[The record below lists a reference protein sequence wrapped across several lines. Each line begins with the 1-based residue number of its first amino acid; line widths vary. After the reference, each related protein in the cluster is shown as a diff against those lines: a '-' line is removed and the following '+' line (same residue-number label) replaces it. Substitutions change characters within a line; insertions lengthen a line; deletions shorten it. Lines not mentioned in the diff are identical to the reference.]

1 MHVRPAWLE
10 IDLTAIA
17 DNIERVL
24 SVLGNQ
30 RKLIAVVKD
39 DAYGHGA
46 TIIGQIAEQCGA
58 HMMAVSLIEEA
69 IELQPVC
76 PQTDILILGLVPL
89 DAVPAAIE
97 HGFHMPLDSADRAQA
112 ISQAASEQ
120 GVAAKVHI
128 KIDSGMHRIGVPSD
142 EVGQLCRAV
151 KDLPNLD
158 IRGIFTHFASAP
170 DDPLFTTQ
178 QFERFQ
184 QACREAESVL
194 DGRVLLKHCA
204 NSAAA
209 VRYPEMWLDAV
220 RPGALL
226 YGIPRNRGGQYLP
239 TMDQALSVKAMIAA
253 IRTLAEGEKLGY
265 GRTWQAQRDSRIAQ
279 VPLGYGDGYDR
290 HLSNKGELLL
300 RGRRVPVVGTVCMD
314 SIFIDVTDMPDAKV
328 GEEVV
333 LVGSQGGESVTI
345 AEIAERCGTVVQEV
359 PVRMNVRLPRVYTC
373 QPGDERVAHLADRYR
388 SATSNV
394 SA

>member
-1 MHVRPAWLE
+1 MRPAWIE

-17 DNIERVL
+17 DNIQHLVSE
-24 SVLGNQ
+24 LGHQ

-46 TIIGQIAEQCGA
+46 TVVGQIAEQGGV
-58 HMMAVSLIEEA
+58 HMLAVSLIEEA

-76 PQTDILILGLVPL
+76 PETDILILGLVPL
-89 DAVPAAIE
+89 DAIPAAIE
-97 HGFHMPLDSADRAQA
+97 HGFYMPLDSVDRAEA
-112 ISQAASEQ
+112 ISQAASAQ
-120 GVAAKVHI
+120 GKVAKVHL
-128 KIDSGMHRIGVPSD
+128 KIDTGMHRIGVPAD
-142 EVGQLCRAV
+142 EVGQLCRV
-151 KDLPNLD
+151 VNGLPNLD
-158 IRGIFTHFASAP
+158 ICGIFTHFASAP

-184 QACREAESVL
+184 QACREAEAVL
-194 DGRVLLKHCA
+194 DRRLPLKHCA
-204 NSAAA
+204 NSAAT

-239 TMDQALSVKAMIAA
+239 TMQQALSMKAKLAA
-253 IRTLAEGEKLGY
+253 IRTLAAGEKLGY
-265 GRTWQAQRDSRIAQ
+265 GQTWQAQRDSRIGLL
-279 VPLGYGDGYDR
+279 PLGYGDGYDR
-290 HLSNKGELLL
+290 LLSNNADALL
-300 RGRRVPVVGTVCMD
+300 RGRRVPVVGAICMD
-314 SIFIDVTDMPDAKV
+314 STFIDVTDMPDAKM

-333 LVGSQGGESVTI
+333 LVGSQGEGSITI
-345 AEIAERCGTVVQEV
+345 AEIADRCGTVVQEV

-388 SATSNV
+388 SATSDG

>member
-1 MHVRPAWLE
+1 MRPAYLE

-17 DNIERVL
+17 DNIERLL

-46 TIIGQIAEQCGA
+46 TIIGQIAQQCGA
-58 HMMAVSLIEEA
+58 QMMAVSLIEEA
-69 IELQPVC
+69 IELEPVC

-97 HGFHMPLDSADRAQA
+97 HGFHMPLDSVDRAEA

-120 GVAAKVHI
+120 GAAARVHLKV
-128 KIDSGMHRIGVPSD
+128 DTGMHRIGVPAD
-142 EVGQLCRAV
+142 KVGELCHGI
-151 KDLPNLD
+151 KGLPNLD

-184 QACREAESVL
+184 QACREAETVL
-194 DGRVLLKHCA
+194 DQRLLMKHCA
-204 NSAAA
+204 NSAAT

-239 TMDQALSVKAMIAA
+239 TMEQALSMKAKIGSVQDMAA
-253 IRTLAEGEKLGY
+253 GEKLGY
-265 GRTWQAQRDSRIAQ
+265 GQIWQAQRDSRIALL
-279 VPLGYGDGYDR
+279 PLGYGDGYDR

-300 RGRRVPVVGTVCMD
+300 RGRRVPVVGAICMD
-314 SIFIDVTDMPDAKV
+314 STFIDVTDIPDAKV

-333 LVGSQGGESVTI
+333 LVGSQGDESVTI
-345 AEIAERCGTVVQEV
+345 AEIADRCGTVVQEV
-359 PVRMNVRLPRVYTC
+359 PVRMNVRLPRIYTC

-388 SATSNV
+388 SAITDV
-394 SA
+394 PA

>member
-1 MHVRPAWLE
+1 MRPAYLE

-17 DNIERVL
+17 DNIERLL

-69 IELQPVC
+69 IELQPAC
-76 PQTDILILGLVPL
+76 PETDILILGLVPL

-97 HGFHMPLDSADRAQA
+97 HGFHMPLDSVDGAQA
-112 ISQAASEQ
+112 VSQAASKQ
-120 GVAAKVHI
+120 GTAAKVHL
-128 KIDSGMHRIGVPSD
+128 KVDTGMHRIGVPAD
-142 EVGQLCRAV
+142 KVGELCHGI
-151 KDLPNLD
+151 KDLPSLD
-158 IRGIFTHFASAP
+158 ICGIFTHFASAP

-178 QFERFQ
+178 QFERFL

-194 DGRVLLKHCA
+194 DRRVLLKHCA
-204 NSAAA
+204 NSAAT

-239 TMDQALSVKAMIAA
+239 TMDQALSMKARIAA
-253 IRTLAEGEKLGY
+253 IRTLAQGEKLGY

-314 SIFIDVTDMPDAKV
+314 STLIDVTDIPDVKV
-328 GEEVV
+328 GEEIV
-333 LVGSQGGESVTI
+333 LVGSQGDESVTI

-359 PVRMNVRLPRVYTC
+359 PVRMNVRLPRLYTC

-388 SATSNV
+388 SAISNV

>member
-17 DNIERVL
+17 DNIERLL

-46 TIIGQIAEQCGA
+46 TIIGQIAQQCGA
-58 HMMAVSLIEEA
+58 QMMAVSLIEEA
-69 IELQPVC
+69 IELEPVC

-97 HGFHMPLDSADRAQA
+97 HGFHMPLDSVDRAEA

-120 GVAAKVHI
+120 GAAARVHLKV
-128 KIDSGMHRIGVPSD
+128 DTGMHRIGVPAD
-142 EVGQLCRAV
+142 KVGELCHGI
-151 KDLPNLD
+151 KGLPNLD

-184 QACREAESVL
+184 QACREAETVL
-194 DGRVLLKHCA
+194 DQRLLMKHCA
-204 NSAAA
+204 NSAAT

-239 TMDQALSVKAMIAA
+239 TMEQALSMKAKIGSVQDMAA
-253 IRTLAEGEKLGY
+253 GEKLGY
-265 GRTWQAQRDSRIAQ
+265 GQIWQAQRDSRIALL
-279 VPLGYGDGYDR
+279 PLGYGDGYDR

-300 RGRRVPVVGTVCMD
+300 RGRRVPVVGAICMD
-314 SIFIDVTDMPDAKV
+314 STFIDVTDIPDAKV

-333 LVGSQGGESVTI
+333 LVGSQGDESVTI
-345 AEIAERCGTVVQEV
+345 AEIADRCGTVVQEV
-359 PVRMNVRLPRVYTC
+359 PVRMNVRLPRIYTC

-388 SATSNV
+388 SAITDV
-394 SA
+394 PA

>member
-1 MHVRPAWLE
+1 MYVRPAWLE

-30 RKLIAVVKD
+30 RKLIAVIKD

-46 TIIGQIAEQCGA
+46 TVIGPVAQQCGA
-58 HMMAVSLIEEA
+58 QMLAVSLIEEA
-69 IELQPVC
+69 VEVESVC
-76 PQTDILILGLVPL
+76 PGAEILILGLVPL
-89 DAVPAAIE
+89 DAVPAAIA
-97 HGFHMPLDSADRAQA
+97 HGFYMPLDSVDRAKA

-120 GVAAKVHI
+120 GTAAKVHL
-128 KIDSGMHRIGVPSD
+128 KIDTGMHRIGVPAD
-142 EVGQLCRAV
+142 EVGQLCCEV

-170 DDPLFTTQ
+170 DEPLFTTQ

-184 QACREAESVL
+184 QACREAETIL
-194 DGRVLLKHCA
+194 GQRLPLKHCA
-204 NSAAA
+204 NSATT

-239 TMDQALSVKAMIAA
+239 TMEQALSMKARIAS
-253 IRTLAEGEKLGY
+253 IRTLAAGEKIGY
-265 GRTWQAQRDSRIAQ
+265 GRTWQAQRDSRIAL

-290 HLSNKGELLL
+290 HLSNKGEVLL
-300 RGRRVPVVGTVCMD
+300 RGQRVPVVGTVCMD
-314 SIFIDVTDMPDAKV
+314 STFIDVTDIPDAKV

-333 LVGSQGGESVTI
+333 LIGSQGDESVTI

-388 SATSNV
+388 SATSDV

>member
-17 DNIERVL
+17 DNIERLL

-46 TIIGQIAEQCGA
+46 TIIGQIVQQCGA
-58 HMMAVSLIEEA
+58 QMMAVSLIEEA
-69 IELQPVC
+69 IELESVC

-97 HGFHMPLDSADRAQA
+97 HGFHMPLDSVDRAEA
-112 ISQAASEQ
+112 ISHAASEQ
-120 GVAAKVHI
+120 GAAAKVHL
-128 KIDSGMHRIGVPSD
+128 KIDTGMHRIGVPAGK
-142 EVGQLCRAV
+142 VGELCHGI
-151 KDLPNLD
+151 KGLPNLD

-184 QACREAESVL
+184 QACREAETVL
-194 DGRVLLKHCA
+194 DQRLLMKHCA
-204 NSAAA
+204 NSAAT

-239 TMDQALSVKAMIAA
+239 TMEQALSMKAKIGSVQDVAA
-253 IRTLAEGEKLGY
+253 GEKLGY
-265 GRTWQAQRDSRIAQ
+265 GQTWQAQRDSRIA
-279 VPLGYGDGYDR
+279 VLPLGYGDGYDR

-300 RGRRVPVVGTVCMD
+300 RGRRVPVVGAICMD
-314 SIFIDVTDMPDAKV
+314 STFIDVTDIPDAKV

-333 LVGSQGGESVTI
+333 LVGSQGDESVTI
-345 AEIAERCGTVVQEV
+345 AEIADRCGTVVQEV
-359 PVRMNVRLPRVYTC
+359 PVRMNVRLPRIYTC

-388 SATSNV
+388 SAITDV
-394 SA
+394 PA

>member
-1 MHVRPAWLE
+1 
-10 IDLTAIA
+10 
-17 DNIERVL
+17 
-24 SVLGNQ
+24 
-30 RKLIAVVKD
+30 
-39 DAYGHGA
+39 
-46 TIIGQIAEQCGA
+46 
-58 HMMAVSLIEEA
+58 
-69 IELQPVC
+69 
-76 PQTDILILGLVPL
+76 VPL

-97 HGFHMPLDSADRAQA
+97 HEFHMPLDTAHRAEA

-120 GVAAKVHI
+120 SKPAKVHI
-128 KIDSGMHRIGVPSD
+128 KVDTGMHRIGVPAD
-142 EVGQLCRAV
+142 EVGQLCREL
-151 KDLPNLD
+151 KGLPNLD

-184 QACREAESVL
+184 QACHEAETVL
-194 DGRVLLKHCA
+194 GQRRLLKHCA
-204 NSAAA
+204 NSAAT

-239 TMDQALSVKAMIAA
+239 TMDQALSMKAKIAS
-253 IRTLAEGEKLGY
+253 IRTLAAGEKLGY
-265 GRTWQAQRDSRIAQ
+265 GRTWQAPRDSRIAQ

-314 SIFIDVTDMPDAKV
+314 STFIDVTGIPDAKV

-333 LVGSQGGESVTI
+333 LVGSQGDESVTI
-345 AEIAERCGTVVQEV
+345 AEIADHCGTVVQEV

-373 QPGDERVAHLADRYR
+373 QPGDERVAHLTDRFSPHY
-388 SATSNV
+388 
-394 SA
+394 

>member
-1 MHVRPAWLE
+1 MRPAWLE

-17 DNIERVL
+17 DNIQRL
-24 SVLGNQ
+24 LAKLGHQ
-30 RKLIAVVKD
+30 RKLIAVIKD

-46 TIIGQIAEQCGA
+46 ATVARVVYERGA
-58 HMMAVSLIEEA
+58 QMLAVSLIEEA
-69 IELQPVC
+69 VEVESVC
-76 PQTDILILGLVPL
+76 PGAEILILGLVPL
-89 DAVPAAIE
+89 EALPAAIE
-97 HGFHMPLDSADRAQA
+97 YGFHMPLDSVDRAEA
-112 ISQAASEQ
+112 ISQAASKQ
-120 GVAAKVHI
+120 GIAAKVHL
-128 KIDSGMHRIGVPSD
+128 KIDTGMHRIGVPSD
-142 EVGQLCRAV
+142 EVGELCRRV
-151 KDLPNLD
+151 KNLPNLD

-184 QACREAESVL
+184 QACREAEGVL
-194 DGRVLLKHCA
+194 DQRLLLKHCA
-204 NSAAA
+204 NSAAT

-220 RPGALL
+220 RPGVLL

-239 TMDQALSVKAMIAA
+239 TMEQALSMKARIAS
-253 IRTLAEGEKLGY
+253 IRTLPDGEKLGY

-300 RGRRVPVVGTVCMD
+300 RGQRVPVVGSVCMD
-314 SIFIDVTDMPDAKV
+314 STFIDVTAIPDAKV

-333 LVGSQGGESVTI
+333 LVGSQGDESVTI
-345 AEIAERCGTVVQEV
+345 AEIAEHCGTVVQEV

-388 SATSNV
+388 SAISNA

>member
-1 MHVRPAWLE
+1 MQMRPAYLE

-17 DNIERVL
+17 DNIERLL

-30 RKLIAVVKD
+30 RKLIAVIKD

-46 TIIGQIAEQCGA
+46 TVIGPVAQQCGVQ
-58 HMMAVSLIEEA
+58 MFAVSLIEEA
-69 IELQPVC
+69 VEVESVC
-76 PQTDILILGLVPL
+76 PGTEILILGLVPL
-89 DAVPAAIE
+89 DAVPTAIE
-97 HGFHMPLDSADRAQA
+97 HGFHMPMDSVDRAKA

-120 GVAAKVHI
+120 GTAANVHL
-128 KIDSGMHRIGVPSD
+128 KIDSGMHRIGVPAD
-142 EVGQLCRAV
+142 EVGQLCREL
-151 KDLPNLD
+151 KGLPNLD
-158 IRGIFTHFASAP
+158 ICGIFTHFASAP

-184 QACREAESVL
+184 QACREAETVL
-194 DGRVLLKHCA
+194 GRHLPLKHCA
-204 NSAAA
+204 NSATT

-239 TMDQALSVKAMIAA
+239 TMDQALSMKAKIAA
-253 IRTLAEGEKLGY
+253 IRTLPAGEKLGY
-265 GRTWQAQRDSRIAQ
+265 GRTWQAPRDSRIAQ
-279 VPLGYGDGYDR
+279 VPVGYGDGYDR
-290 HLSNKGELLL
+290 HLSNKGEVLL
-300 RGRRVPVVGTVCMD
+300 RGRRVPVVGSVCMD
-314 SIFIDVTDMPDAKV
+314 STFIDVTDIPDAKV

-333 LVGSQGGESVTI
+333 LVGSQGDESVTI
-345 AEIAERCGTVVQEV
+345 TEIAEWCGTVVQEV

-388 SATSNV
+388 SATSDV

>member
-1 MHVRPAWLE
+1 MRPAWLE

-24 SVLGNQ
+24 SVLGSQ
-30 RKLIAVVKD
+30 RKLIAVIKD

-46 TIIGQIAEQCGA
+46 TVIGPVAQRCGVR
-58 HMMAVSLIEEA
+58 MFAVSLIEEA
-69 IELQPVC
+69 IEVKSVC
-76 PQTDILILGLVPL
+76 
-89 DAVPAAIE
+89 DAVPTAIE
-97 HGFHMPLDSADRAQA
+97 HGFHMPLDSVDRAKV
-112 ISQAASEQ
+112 ISQAASAQ
-120 GVAAKVHI
+120 GTAAKVHL
-128 KIDSGMHRIGVPSD
+128 KVDTGMHRIGVPAD
-142 EVGQLCRAV
+142 EVGQLCRGLR
-151 KDLPNLD
+151 DLPNLD

-184 QACREAESVL
+184 QACREAETIL
-194 DGRVLLKHCA
+194 GQRLPLKHCA
-204 NSAAA
+204 NSAAT

-239 TMDQALSVKAMIAA
+239 TMDQALSMKAKIAS
-253 IRTLAEGEKLGY
+253 IRTLPAGEKLGY
-265 GRTWQAQRDSRIAQ
+265 GRTWQAQRTSRIAQ

-290 HLSNKGELLL
+290 HLSNKGEVLL
-300 RGRRVPVVGTVCMD
+300 RGRRLPVVGAICMD
-314 SIFIDVTDMPDAKV
+314 STFVDVTDIPGAKV

-333 LVGSQGGESVTI
+333 MVGSQGDETITI
-345 AEIAERCGTVVQEV
+345 AEIAEHCGTVVQEV
-359 PVRMNVRLPRVYTC
+359 PVRMNVRLPRIYTC
-373 QPGDERVAHLADRYR
+373 QPGDERVAHFADRYR
-388 SATSNV
+388 SATSDV